1 MQHFLNSLF
10 ILLIEPSHAQQKI
23 ISQQFED
30 LGISQFEVCSEGRE
44 ALDVIDSEQPDL
56 VISSMYLPDMTG
68 RDVVLEMRDSP
79 ISQDTPFM
87 LISTVTSF
95 EELNPIKQAGAS
107 AVLPKPF
114 HSQDLKRAISMIMD
128 WDNPEQ
134 IDTDS
139 FDLEGFR
146 ILIVDD
152 SSMARRL
159 ILRTLNNLGFEN
171 VDETENGRTA
181 IPLIQA
187 NEYQLIV
194 TDYNMPE
201 MDGYDLIRYIR
212 QKSKQPDVAIMMVTT
227 EGDERKLSAVQH
239 EGVSAIFDK
248 PFEVDT
254 IKPMIESILA
264 EQESNVDV

>member
-30 LGISQFEVCSEGRE
+30 LGVSQFDVCTEGRE
-44 ALDVIDSEQPDL
+44 ALDFIDSEQPDL

-68 RDVVLEMRDSP
+68 KDVVLEMRESP
-79 ISQDTPFM
+79 ISRDTPFM
-87 LISTVTSF
+87 LISTMTSF

-114 HSQDLKRAISMIMD
+114 RSQDLKRAISMIMD

-134 IDTDS
+134 LDTNS
-139 FDLEGFR
+139 IDLEAFR

-159 ILRTLNNLGFEN
+159 ISRTFNNLGFEN
-171 VDETENGRTA
+171 IDQAENGRNA
-181 IPLIQA
+181 IPLIQS
-187 NEYQLIV
+187 NTYQLVV

-201 MDGYDLIRYIR
+201 MDGYDLVRYIR
-212 QKSKQPDVAIMMVTT
+212 QKSSQPDVAVMMVTT
-227 EGDERKLSAVQH
+227 EGDEGKLSAVQH
-239 EGVSAIFDK
+239 EGVAAIIDK
-248 PFEVDT
+248 PFAVET
-254 IKPMIESILA
+254 IKPMIESII
-264 EQESNVDV
+264 SDV